1 MLQVRCP
8 QLHHARLY
16 WSLLLLL
23 LTSGCLRQRA
33 AATVAPALPLTNSLP
48 AAWTPLRD
56 VQAVNIDGD
65 ALTEYLLFF
74 TYNNTST
81 PGPVGAVI
89 YDSQADYTPNLA
101 GDRRDQPSSALI
113 PYALLPSYRPSAGQG
128 FVAEPSQRDAVTFY
142 PINFRSRSAT
152 ASTTPTADSATTA
165 VAPADA
171 LVIRGGNTYLT
182 FVWWQDQADGY
193 GITQLYAAGGFER
206 APQQA
211 FNWEAWQEA
220 PQPIPEIIAVQPLH
234 DRNLLCRRILHRL
247 VAPNSAELPPAGSP
261 IGALIYQA
269 EDLGLQFCNGAPAA
283 PFYPEGVVLAYLLTG
298 REELRDL
305 AAPNDQTPERFDQL
319 LQRDL
324 LVRVEDL
331 AAYKA
336 LAANRTVGD
345 QVRTTTVCAEITV
358 QVPVTTAPA
367 VSRETITATLP
378 LVNGSAPLVER
389 RWLLF
394 TLRHQP
400 PTLNPPTPD
409 QLLIVNVNALAAP
422 PAGVALDCHQ
432 QLGG

>member
-1 MLQVRCP
+1 
-8 QLHHARLY
+8 
-16 WSLLLLL
+16 LLLL

-33 AATVAPALPLTNSLP
+33 TATVVPSLPLANSLP

-101 GDRRDQPSSALI
+101 GERRDQPSSALI
-113 PYALLPSYRPSAGQG
+113 PYALLPSYRPGAGQG
-128 FVAEPSQRDAVTFY
+128 FVAEPSQREAVAFY
-142 PINFRSRSAT
+142 PINFRMRAAT
-152 ASTTPTADSATTA
+152 PTATPTADSTVAA
-165 VAPADA
+165 VTQADA
-171 LVIRGGNTYLT
+171 LIIRGGNTYLT
-182 FVWWQDQADGY
+182 FVWWQNPEVGY
-193 GITQLYAAGGFER
+193 GITQLYAAGGFEQ
-206 APQQA
+206 APQQP
-211 FNWEAWQEA
+211 FNWAEWQDA
-220 PQPIPEIIAVQPLH
+220 PQPIAQIIAVQPLH
-234 DRNLLCRRILHRL
+234 DRNLLCRRIRHRL
-247 VAPNSAELPPAGSP
+247 VAPNTAELPPPGTP
-261 IGALIYQA
+261 IGSLIYQA
-269 EDLGLQFCNGAPAA
+269 EDLGLQFCNGVPAA

-298 REELRDL
+298 REDLRDL
-305 AAPNDQTPERFDQL
+305 ALPNAQTPERFDQL

-336 LAANRTVGD
+336 LAADRMLGD
-345 QVRTTTVCAEITV
+345 QARTTTVCAELTV
-358 QVPVTTAPA
+358 QVPTAVA
-367 VSRETITATLP
+367 VSRETTTTTLP
-378 LVNGSAPLVER
+378 VIDGAPPLVER

-409 QLLIVNVNALAAP
+409 QMVIVNVNALAAP
-422 PAGVALDCHQ
+422 APGVVLDCHQ